1 MTRRF
6 TLEAATA
13 LAAGAVH
20 AAGASEEA
28 ALSLARAT
36 VSANAHGK
44 GSSGFSH
51 LMDYLTALRAGR
63 IVGDAEPLVTSPAPA
78 AIHCDARGG
87 IAQLGFDQTFDD
99 LRPRA
104 KAFWLAL
111 FGQNGG
117 STTS

>member
-6 TLEAATA
+6 TLQAATDLA
-13 LAAGAVH
+13 ARAIRAAGAGE
-20 AAGASEEA
+20 AA

-51 LMDYLTALRAGR
+51 LMDYLAALQAGR
-63 IVGDAEPLVTSPAPA
+63 IVGEAEPIVTLAAPA

-87 IAQLGFDQTFDD
+87 EVENGISPGFPSPSAPPPAIP
-99 LRPRA
+99 LPR
-104 KAFWLAL
+104 LAAHSS
-111 FGQNGG
+111 F
-117 STTS
+117 